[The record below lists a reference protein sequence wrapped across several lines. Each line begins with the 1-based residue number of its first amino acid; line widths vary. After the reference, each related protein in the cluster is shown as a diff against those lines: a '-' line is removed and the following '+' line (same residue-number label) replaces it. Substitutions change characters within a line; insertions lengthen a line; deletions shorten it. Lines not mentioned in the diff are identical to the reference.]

1 MPAYITACLC
11 WGLLSRLLIATG
23 AIECTENEAPE
34 IKPKPN
40 TMKLPTECLIECSS
54 MTYINKL
61 QLQDDHNIRITD
73 STEGELGEYCWSSKL
88 KCTIGESFVSA
99 YVVVPVDVSM
109 TEHEQ
114 LQVRT
119 SAPRRDALHIHSSPT
134 TIADSCGFRYE
145 VTTHFSTPDT
155 DTSFCVQI
163 VTQEDDLGDRLL
175 RCPPYL
181 VTFWQRNPN
190 QSNKQG
196 AG

>member
-1 MPAYITACLC
+1 MQACINACLY
-11 WGLLSRLLIATG
+11 WGLLSRLLIAAG
-23 AIECTENEAPE
+23 AIECTEKEAPE
-34 IKPKPN
+34 IKPKPS

-73 STEGELGEYCWSSKL
+73 STEGELGEYCWSTDL

-99 YVVVPVDVSM
+99 FVVLPVDVS
-109 TEHEQ
+109 TTGHEQ

-119 SAPRRDALHIHSSPT
+119 SSPRSGTLHTHNSPT

-145 VTTHFSTPDT
+145 VTEHFSTANT

-163 VTQEDDLGDRLL
+163 VTREDDLGDRLL

-190 QSNKQG
+190 QSNQQG